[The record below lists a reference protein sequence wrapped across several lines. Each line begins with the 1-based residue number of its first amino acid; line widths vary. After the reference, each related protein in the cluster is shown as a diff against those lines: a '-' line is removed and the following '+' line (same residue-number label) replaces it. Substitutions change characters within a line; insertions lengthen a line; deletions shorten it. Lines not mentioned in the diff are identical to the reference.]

1 MNNSA
6 FELLWK
12 IYDLVKSWLEYAEK
26 KNAILFTIVG
36 LEMGA
41 LKFLETQLDSKY
53 LAITF
58 IILAIAFFVALVSF
72 CPKTDRLFFLKKAHP
87 PEDLG
92 GATNLLFY
100 GDIKKF
106 SIDSYIDAIEKRY
119 AIEVKDDRLAKD
131 LCDQIV
137 ILSQIAS
144 SKFTMFKVAL
154 FFAILGQLSLFLSIA
169 LSKLS
174 LA

>member
-1 MNNSA
+1 MSNPA

-12 IYDLVKSWLEYAEK
+12 IYGLVKSWLEYAEK

-53 LAITF
+53 LAITL
-58 IILAIAFFVALVSF
+58 IMLAAAFFVALVSF

-92 GATNLLFY
+92 DANLLFY

-119 AIEVKDDRLAKD
+119 GIEVRDDRLAKD
-131 LCDQIV
+131 LCDQVV
-137 ILSQIAS
+137 ILAQIAS

-154 FFAILGQLSLFLSIA
+154 FFALLGQISLFLLIA
-169 LSKLS
+169 LGKLS

>member
-1 MNNSA
+1 MNNPA
-6 FELLWK
+6 FELLWR
-12 IYDLVKSWLEYAEK
+12 IYGLVKSWLEYAEK

-41 LKFLETQLDSKY
+41 LNFLETQLDSKY
-53 LAITF
+53 LAITL
-58 IILAIAFFVALVSF
+58 IILAIAFIVALVSF
-72 CPKTDRLFFLKKAHP
+72 CPKTDRLLFLEKTHP

-92 GATNLLFY
+92 GVNLLFY
-100 GDIKKF
+100 GDITKF
-106 SIDSYIDAIEKRY
+106 SIDSYINALEKHY
-119 AIEVKDDRLAKD
+119 SIEVRGNSLAKD
-131 LCDQIV
+131 LSDQIV

-169 LSKLS
+169 LGKLS